1 MFERYTEKTR
11 RVIFFARY
19 EASQYGS
26 PTIETE
32 HLLLGIMRERREAL
46 AAWFPGRKNVA
57 AEIRNEIEKRTTRA
71 ERVLTSIELPLTLE
85 CRKILQLAAEAADR
99 LGHREIR
106 PEHFVIAILRVETC
120 VAAQILS
127 ARGLKASMVEQTVGQ
142 ESRPVSARVVVADSR
157 ASQTVNEFLEGL
169 KSLAAGELVRFFAKD
184 AQFIDA
190 SGKRWTREEIEN
202 DGEMLFALYAKKNA
216 TYVLE
221 EILADTSSLLIAT
234 VLWKNALLASQE
246 RSWMHRMTV
255 VFRERPDW
263 KIVVVQVT
271 PVQASLSAG
280 E

>member
-1 MFERYTEKTR
+1 M
-11 RVIFFARY
+11 
-19 EASQYGS
+19 
-26 PTIETE
+26 
-32 HLLLGIMRERREAL
+32 
-46 AAWFPGRKNVA
+46 
-57 AEIRNEIEKRTTRA
+57 
-71 ERVLTSIELPLTLE
+71 
-85 CRKILQLAAEAADR
+85 
-99 LGHREIR
+99 
-106 PEHFVIAILRVETC
+106 
-120 VAAQILS
+120 
-127 ARGLKASMVEQTVGQ
+127 
-142 ESRPVSARVVVADSR
+142 
-157 ASQTVNEFLEGL
+157 
-169 KSLAAGELVRFFAKD
+169 RFFAKD